1 MIGVVVMSVAVDAVM
16 LIDVVPA
23 GAGAVAKVMG
33 FGDGGVLSAE
43 AQAGPVMVSV
53 NGPVFELA

>member
-1 MIGVVVMSVAVDAVM
+1 MSVAVDAVM

-43 AQAGPVMVSV
+43 AQAGPVMVRV
-53 NGPVFELA
+53 NAPV